1 MSDFKG
7 VGEHET
13 GHDMLNNGDKSERDS
28 QRTRQ
33 SKGRNQDGSKMVKK
47 KERNWR
53 GSGCFEK
60 PLYLRGFL
68 QGWAQAEIGEAEQKK
83 HLKAARPPKRSQE
96 DSYI

>member
-1 MSDFKG
+1 
-7 VGEHET
+7 
-13 GHDMLNNGDKSERDS
+13 MLNNWDKSERDS

-68 QGWAQAEIGEAEQKK
+68 QGWAQAEIEAEQKK